1 MQALTENPQ
10 CGAARVPPRRPG
22 HGRGEGER
30 LRKRPARGEEEVPPQ
45 IGRCGNGAAEKA
57 AEEGEAAE
65 EGKAAEEG
73 EDGKAAPSTP
83 DRGGT
88 EKRPAPG
95 SGRRGAGAKRL
106 GGTP

>member
-1 MQALTENPQ
+1 M
-10 CGAARVPPRRPG
+10 PPRLPG
-22 HGRGEGER
+22 HGRGEVER
-30 LRKRPARGEEEVPPQ
+30 LRKPGKRPARGEEEVPPQ

-83 DRGGT
+83 DRGGA
-88 EKRPAPG
+88 EKRAAPG

-106 GGTP
+106 GGAP

>member
-1 MQALTENPQ
+1 MSPYHFWCVSNL
-10 CGAARVPPRRPG
+10 
-22 HGRGEGER
+22 
-30 LRKRPARGEEEVPPQ
+30 
-45 IGRCGNGAAEKA
+45 A
-57 AEEGEAAE
+57 AEEAAAEEEAVEAVAAAVAAAAAAEAEAAEEVEAAE

-106 GGTP
+106 GGAP